1 MAKTNQDRVTFL
13 NADGEEISNDPRWL
27 AEKVLADAGVETSGP
42 TALEQD
48 QAAEIERLKA
58 ALAAAEKSP
67 EIEDEENPQGD
78 YSEVKGQALVNLAK
92 EREISLKHED
102 GSALKAGEVRAA
114 LIAQDQAAAE

>member
-13 NADGEEISNDPRWL
+13 DADGEEISNDPRWL

-58 ALAAAEKSP
+58 ALAAAEGNQQ
-67 EIEDEENPQGD
+67 IEDDDDSQGD
-78 YSEVKGQALVNLAK
+78 YSEVKGQALVDLAK
-92 EREISLKHED
+92 ERGIALKRED
-102 GSALKAGEVRAA
+102 GSSLKAGEVREA
-114 LIAQDQAAAE
+114 LVAQDKAAEA